1 MDSFDRIFAALKG
14 RSVDRAPVFPQIGD
28 HAGIINGLTYSRM
41 YKDAKKAAKAHLKA
55 LEMYGYD
62 VITIQVEPSWS
73 VAEACGAEITCPPNK
88 NPWITKYVIKSES
101 DLEGLEVPDFMLT
114 ESTRVFIEGTRILAR
129 EANVPV
135 AAFMT
140 GPITFSLQLLPFT
153 VLMRKL
159 VKDPNFIHQL
169 IKRSIEIIK
178 EYIYLLKEA
187 GATIFVICEHDTQL
201 LRPAHS
207 KEFSIDYLPEILS
220 VYDYNILHM
229 CGKITPHLNAV
240 AKYLKNFDRLNTLSI
255 GPYVDIT
262 KTQDLLDHKI
272 GVAGNIDHVKL
283 LPSGTPKEIEVA
295 VHAAINASGGDP
307 RFLVAPGCEITGD
320 TPIKNVKAFVHA
332 AKTFIA

>member
-1 MDSFDRIFAALKG
+1 M
-14 RSVDRAPVFPQIGD
+14 
-28 HAGIINGLTYSRM
+28 
-41 YKDAKKAAKAHLKA
+41 
-55 LEMYGYD
+55 
-62 VITIQVEPSWS
+62 
-73 VAEACGAEITCPPNK
+73 
-88 NPWITKYVIKSES
+88 
-101 DLEGLEVPDFMLT
+101 
-114 ESTRVFIEGTRILAR
+114 
-129 EANVPV
+129 
-135 AAFMT
+135 
-140 GPITFSLQLLPFT
+140 PFE

-169 IKRSIEIIK
+169 IKRSIKIIK

-207 KEFSIDYLPEILS
+207 KEFSIDYLAEILS

-332 AKTFIA
+332 AKTFIV